1 MPESPDLLITEP
13 GKKVFLLLEKIISIE
28 NDPTTRGLDLVVV
41 FHHILES
48 STPKMDFRG
57 DYMISKLM
65 ENGNFDIVHFIMS

>member
-13 GKKVFLLLEKIISIE
+13 GKKIFLLLEKIISIE
-28 NDPTTRGLDLVVV
+28 NDPTTRGLNLVVV